1 MPELD
6 YNPFDPAVRA
16 NPYPIYARL
25 RGEAPIYRNPA
36 LGLAVVSRYED
47 VLAVLKSP
55 STFSSR
61 AMRDLFTQGARQ
73 VMTDASIDGETLIG
87 SDPPV
92 HTRLRKIVNRAFT
105 PSRIAA
111 LEGRVRSVT
120 DRLVSGFERRGSCDL
135 MSDLAVP
142 LPITL
147 IAEIL
152 GVDPERHRDFK
163 RWSDDLLLAGT
174 GQPTPKQAERIV
186 ISDEELGQWIDE
198 VVEERRARP
207 KDDLVSALVAAES
220 SEEVMTVEE
229 IGNLI
234 LILLIAGNETTT
246 NLIANALLALLEHPD
261 QLEALV
267 ARPELVPLAVEE
279 ALRFDSPV
287 QLTLRRATADVEL
300 PGGKLSEGEML
311 AVLVASANRDE
322 RHFADAARF
331 DLARDSRGHV
341 AFGFG
346 THFCVGAG
354 LARLEARIALEAL
367 VTRLAR
373 IERVEKALDY
383 GTSLIVRGPRR
394 LRLRFEPRA

>member
-1 MPELD
+1 MPELE

-16 NPYPIYARL
+16 NPYPTYARL
-25 RGEAPIYRNPA
+25 RAEAPIHRNPA
-36 LGLAVVSRYED
+36 LGLAAVSRYED
-47 VLAVLKSP
+47 VMAVLKNP
-55 STFSSR
+55 SAFSSR
-61 AMRDLFTQGARQ
+61 AMRDLFTQGARE
-73 VMTDASIDGETLIG
+73 VMSDANIAGETLIG

-111 LEGRVRSVT
+111 LEGRVRGVT
-120 DRLVSGFERRGSCDL
+120 DELVGRFEQRGSCDL
-135 MSDLAVP
+135 MSELAVP
-142 LPITL
+142 LPVTL

-152 GVDPERHRDFK
+152 GVDSERQRDFK

-198 VVEERRARP
+198 VVEERRAFP
-207 KDDLVSALVAAES
+207 KDDLISTMVAAES
-220 SEEVMTVEE
+220 TEDVMTAEE

-234 LILLIAGNETTT
+234 VILLIAGNETTT
-246 NLIANALLALLEHPD
+246 NLIANAMLALLAHPE
-261 QLEALV
+261 QLDTLV
-267 ARPELVPLAVEE
+267 ACPELVPLAVEE
-279 ALRFDSPV
+279 ALRYDSPV

-300 PGGKLSEGEML
+300 AGGKLAEGEMV
-311 AVLVASANRDE
+311 AVLVSSANRDE
-322 RHFADAARF
+322 RQFADASRF
-331 DLARDSRGHV
+331 DLARDTRGHV

-354 LARLEARIALEAL
+354 LARLEARVALEAL

-373 IERVEKALDY
+373 IERVETALDY

-394 LRLRFEPRA
+394 LRLRFDPHG

>member
-1 MPELD
+1 MPELE

-16 NPYPIYARL
+16 NPYPTYARL
-25 RGEAPIYRNPA
+25 RDEAPIYRNPA
-36 LGLAVVSRYED
+36 LGMAAVSRYED

-55 STFSSR
+55 SAFSSR
-61 AMRDLFTQGARQ
+61 AMRDLFTQGARS

-120 DRLVSGFERRGSCDL
+120 DQLVAGFEQRGSCDL
-135 MSDLAVP
+135 LGDLAVP

-163 RWSDDLLLAGT
+163 RWSTDLLLAGT
-174 GQPTPKQAERIV
+174 GQPTPEQAERIV

-207 KDDLVSALVAAES
+207 RDDLVSALVAAES

-234 LILLIAGNETTT
+234 MILLIAGNETTT
-246 NLIANALLALLEHPD
+246 NLIANALLALLAHPE
-261 QLEALV
+261 QLESLV
-267 ARPELVPLAVEE
+267 ACPELVPLAVEE
-279 ALRFDSPV
+279 ALRYDSPV
-287 QLTLRRATADVEL
+287 QLTLRRATTDVEL
-300 PGGKLSEGEML
+300 PGGKLSEGEMI

-322 RHFADAARF
+322 RQFANAARF

-354 LARLEARIALEAL
+354 LARLEARVALEAL

-373 IERVEKALDY
+373 IERVETALDY